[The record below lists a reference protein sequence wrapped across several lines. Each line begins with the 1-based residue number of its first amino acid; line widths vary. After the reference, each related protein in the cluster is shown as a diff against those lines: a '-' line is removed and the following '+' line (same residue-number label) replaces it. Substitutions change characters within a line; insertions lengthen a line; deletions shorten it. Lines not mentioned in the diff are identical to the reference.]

1 MNHTEILVLGAGMA
15 GCSVAFHT
23 ASLAKVTVIEMG
35 NQVASEGAQQNAGL
49 IRRLDAEPCDR
60 ALAQRTHQFLSGPAV
75 ALGLGHLSQ
84 QTGAVLGLARDPLS
98 LHDARAHLI
107 ATGARVEKASPAHFP
122 ALRDS
127 PIRHAWHLPDEWVTD
142 SAALAGGLLT
152 HAIDQGARLETGQM
166 ATHLIIQS
174 GRCVG
179 AMTAAGPISADITVL
194 ACGAWSGLL
203 AAKAGLNRPLVALR
217 RMAAIIG
224 PDPIASEHHP
234 WCWLDDV
241 GLYAK
246 PHQGGWMVS
255 PCDEV
260 PDRPVM
266 GVPSTG
272 KAEPSQWAL
281 LQHKLR
287 QYLPALAVLGPTKS
301 WTGLRTFC
309 PDRRPML
316 GEDGECRGLYW
327 AAGLGGSGVSSC
339 IGVGEFIA
347 AEIQGQD
354 VAWLGRDSVIPNR
367 PQLSRWPIRP
377 DGDPQRAKLLSSSIS

>member
-1 MNHTEILVLGAGMA
+1 
-15 GCSVAFHT
+15 
-23 ASLAKVTVIEMG
+23 
-35 NQVASEGAQQNAGL
+35 
-49 IRRLDAEPCDR
+49 
-60 ALAQRTHQFLSGPAV
+60 
-75 ALGLGHLSQ
+75 
-84 QTGAVLGLARDPLS
+84 
-98 LHDARAHLI
+98 
-107 ATGARVEKASPAHFP
+107 
-122 ALRDS
+122 
-127 PIRHAWHLPDEWVTD
+127 
-142 SAALAGGLLT
+142 
-152 HAIDQGARLETGQM
+152 
-166 ATHLIIQS
+166 
-174 GRCVG
+174 
-179 AMTAAGPISADITVL
+179 
-194 ACGAWSGLL
+194 LL